1 MLNRRSRCW
10 PCGISFWSKSHAYVT
25 ETFCATPGPP
35 SPLCQIYPPCGGL
48 TVTTPVPIPL
58 RNGGSRVRCA
68 ESDPMSA
75 IRGRPGAPPL
85 GVRGPGRPSTGPY
98 GNKGGLSTAPA
109 RLPLGGRPAIRER
122 IGRRVAFFSSD
133 GPAAPLAAPFG
144 GRAGA
149 AGNGGHVRARR
160 GITGIPGR
168 SRVILAVDVIR
179 VARGAR
185 PARVVPRVRAVRILA
200 RPRVLRVPGL
210 PRVLRGVTPGERVVR
225 VPGLPVARVRF
236 VLVAGGQRVAAVHPG
251 LFVLVPAARL
261 AAVPPAGLAT
271 VPAGLAPV
279 PAGRA
284 AVAVAPPGVVLVP
297 AVGASSP
304 VLVGLAFAVRLGGGL
319 CAASL
324 DRVVLVIRG
333 RFLTVGARVPRV
345 RVTGVGFWPGLAR
358 MPAALIGPAL
368 LLRGAPCVPRAPG
381 VA

>member
-85 GVRGPGRPSTGPY
+85 GVRGPGWPSTGPY
-98 GNKGGLSTAPA
+98 GNKSGLSNAPA

-225 VPGLPVARVRF
+225 VPALPRVLRGVTPGERVVRVPGRVRVLRRVTPGERVLRRVTPGERVVRVPGLPVARVRF
-236 VLVAGGQRVAAVHPG
+236 VLVAGGQRVAVVHPG
-251 LFVLVPAARL
+251 RLVLVPAARL

-271 VPAGLAPV
+271 VPA
-279 PAGRA
+279 
-284 AVAVAPPGVVLVP
+284 
-297 AVGASSP
+297 
-304 VLVGLAFAVRLGGGL
+304 
-319 CAASL
+319 
-324 DRVVLVIRG
+324 
-333 RFLTVGARVPRV
+333 RF
-345 RVTGVGFWPGLAR
+345 
-358 MPAALIGPAL
+358 
-368 LLRGAPCVPRAPG
+368 
-381 VA
+381 